1 MLLICARS
9 HKEFEARTLQHTV
22 GTPSTSSLPK
32 REQGRVHPQHGHA
45 AQHCQG
51 CLERKASSHL
61 LVSVLI
67 LPATSQSLFLDTRT
81 AQTCHPLP
89 SCTCTCSKP
98 CMAIT
103 LPPTGCHALGSWP
116 GGWADLGCAG
126 RISLALC
133 HPHGSCRVPPTVCL
147 RFNCPFAEFY
157 IPFSFCLHFLPPLH
171 LPFSKT
177 ALNPLA
183 AVFIMFLQ
191 QTHLSKAFG
200 HCNLSSSN
208 CYTWPRASVIQYLLF
223 NWYHLQL
230 SQSFTFPEKGNFN
243 AHALLSKW
251 PFHPECPCCLHTAR
265 TKFRKLLKEVLRYF
279 H

>member
-1 MLLICARS
+1 MQGHTRS
-9 HKEFEARTLQHTV
+9 LKAEHFSTV
-22 GTPSTSSLPK
+22 GTTRTSSVP
-32 REQGRVHPQHGHA
+32 RSEQGRVHPQRRHP

-51 CLERKASSHL
+51 CLHRKASSHL

-67 LPATSQSLFLDTRT
+67 LPATPQNLFLDTRT
-81 AQTCHPLP
+81 AQPCHPLP

-147 RFNCPFAEFY
+147 RFNCPFPEFY
-157 IPFSFCLHFLPPLH
+157 SPFSFCLHRLPPFH
-171 LPFSKT
+171 LLFSKT
-177 ALNPLA
+177 VLNPLA

-208 CYTWPRASVIQYLLF
+208 GYTWPRASVTQYLLF
-223 NWYHLQL
+223 NWYLICNCPKYSSSLRREISMLMLCLASGL
-230 SQSFTFPEKGNFN
+230 STQSVCTVCTQNK
-243 AHALLSKW
+243 
-251 PFHPECPCCLHTAR
+251 
-265 TKFRKLLKEVLRYF
+265 V
-279 H
+279 

>member
-22 GTPSTSSLPK
+22 GTPSTSSAP
-32 REQGRVHPQHGHA
+32 RSEQGRVHPQHGHT

-51 CLERKASSHL
+51 CLERKPSSHL
-61 LVSVLI
+61 LVSVLN
-67 LPATSQSLFLDTRT
+67 LPATPQNLFLARRS

-89 SCTCTCSKP
+89 FCTCTCSKP

-133 HPHGSCRVPPTVCL
+133 HPQGSCRVPPTVCL
-147 RFNCPFAEFY
+147 HFNCPFPEFY
-157 IPFSFCLHFLPPLH
+157 SPFSFCLHLLPSFH
-171 LPFSKT
+171 LPVSKT
-177 ALNPLA
+177 APNPLA

-191 QTHLSKAFG
+191 QLISLKHLVPAISLLQIVTLGQG
-200 HCNLSSSN
+200 HQLPSTSSLIAIICNH
-208 CYTWPRASVIQYLLF
+208 F
-223 NWYHLQL
+223 HLPWEWRFL
-230 SQSFTFPEKGNFN
+230 CSCS
-243 AHALLSKW
+243 A
-251 PFHPECPCCLHTAR
+251 
-265 TKFRKLLKEVLRYF
+265 
-279 H
+279 